1 MGTSASFALARK
13 ITACII
19 AALLSLA
26 LVPASALAEDGRSG
40 AEGSEGAFGS
50 EVPTSPQPPSDPSA
64 AASAEVQSADAK
76 AADSTGDAATGTT
89 IKIAVYRS
97 SYPLAWDLNDAGA
110 ADATK
115 AKWDN
120 KPDAWPSLRSKI
132 ALVNK
137 AHQLYGGA
145 TESHLQKAENE
156 TIWLASAFEIL
167 GQRFSD
173 WNDAEKGV
181 VQYQAFQND
190 SGSPNKQAIKTFDN
204 SAVRWWTRS
213 AWQTKSS
220 SWCRIMPDGSR
231 NYNEQSIDGSSQLG
245 IILCFCL

>member
-1 MGTSASFALARK
+1 MSSMVPLAWADDGPTGT
-13 ITACII
+13 I
-19 AALLSLA
+19 AGTVAGNA
-26 LVPASALAEDGRSG
+26 
-40 AEGSEGAFGS
+40 AEGSE
-50 EVPTSPQPPSDPSA
+50 SPEDA
-64 AASAEVQSADAK
+64 AATEGTDSQAPEAEVQPADAK

-97 SYPLAWDLNDAGA
+97 SYPLVWDLNDAGA

-190 SGSPNKQAIKTFDN
+190 SGSPNKQAIK
-204 SAVRWWTRS
+204 RS
-213 AWQTKSS
+213 TTAQYV
-220 SWCRIMPDGSR
+220 G
-231 NYNEQSIDGSSQLG
+231 GHVLLG
-245 IILCFCL
+245 KQNQVAGVA

>member
-1 MGTSASFALARK
+1 M
-13 ITACII
+13 
-19 AALLSLA
+19 
-26 LVPASALAEDGRSG
+26 VPAAWADDGPAG
-40 AEGSEGAFGS
+40 TVAGTVAGNAAEGSEDPEDAAGTEGS
-50 EVPTSPQPPSDPSA
+50 DGTASSDAPA
-64 AASAEVQSADAK
+64 PEAEVQPADAK

-97 SYPLAWDLNDAGA
+97 SYPLVWDLNDAGA

-145 TESHLQKAENE
+145 TESHLQKTEDE

-181 VQYQAFQND
+181 VQYRAFQND
-190 SGSPNKQAIKTFDN
+190 SGSPNKQAIKTFNN
-204 SAVRWWTRS
+204 SVVRWWTRS

-231 NYNEQSIDGSSQLG
+231 NYNEQSIEGSSQLG
-245 IILCFCL
+245 IIPCFCL